1 MLLTRLFIFACFW
14 WVKISLKRE
23 ALVKYHILVNLAAS
37 QNKPKT
43 RSSRQKLKIRVI
55 IAPRKQ
61 RYNAKL
67 SSKFDILSIFDAVKR
82 GLKHDTFV
90 KTCIF
95 QWFFEGP
102 KCSETRNSCRKTHIS
117 GAKYDAVDEI
127 IAFSMFLMG
136 QNQPETRSSCQI
148 SHFGQFGRLAK

>member
-1 MLLTRLFIFACFW
+1 MVQLTRLFIFACFW
-14 WVKISLKRE
+14 RVKISLKRE
-23 ALVKYHILVNLAAS
+23 ALVKCNILINLAFS
-37 QNKPKT
+37 QNNPKT
-43 RSSRQKLKIRVI
+43 RSSRQKLKNRVI

-67 SSKFDILSIFDAVKR
+67 SSKFNILLILDAVKR
-82 GLKHDTFV
+82 SLKHDTFV

-127 IAFSMFLMG
+127 IAFSMFLMV
-136 QNQPETRSSCQI
+136 QNQPETWSSCQI
-148 SHFGQFGRLAK
+148 LYFD